1 MTLTA
6 ITESQLCHSVPRA
19 SFEWPAPYTDWTK
32 AIAVWLPFSENWIN
46 QRKLETVTGGFE
58 CLNSVLTACW
68 ADSTTPF
75 HVNSGGTFVEAP
87 SHCTL
92 DDYDSQFFRTVL
104 LSLLPFSFVDNTNQ
118 MKGKHSERERE
129 RDYGFWKEFLEIS
142 FSESSLC
149 AK

>member
-1 MTLTA
+1 MTKNSNVYNERVKKIALSSHISLERAQACLFKSMTLTA
-6 ITESQLCHSVPRA
+6 ITESQLGHRVPRA

-46 QRKLETVTGGFE
+46 QLKLERVTGGFE

-92 DDYDSQFFRTVL
+92 DDYDSQFFRTVCY
-104 LSLLPFSFVDNTNQ
+104 PFFPS
-118 MKGKHSERERE
+118 H
-129 RDYGFWKEFLEIS
+129 L
-142 FSESSLC
+142 
-149 AK
+149 